1 MQYLP
6 KYSAPWMQ
14 LGPTGVLGGIEDA
27 INRDRLIDLRDY
39 KRHIVEHVNKY
50 GDEWDAAERHRYFI
64 NVYLRGNAD
73 LAQTIRRY
81 L

>member
-14 LGPTGVLGGIEDA
+14 LGPTGVYGGIEDA
-27 INRDRLIDLRDY
+27 IKKNHLIDLRAY
-39 KRHIVEHVNKY
+39 QLGLKKHVEQY
-50 GDEWDAAERHRYFI
+50 GCEWDAAERHRYFI
-64 NVYLRGNAD
+64 NVCLRGNAD
-73 LAQTIRRY
+73 LAKTIRQF